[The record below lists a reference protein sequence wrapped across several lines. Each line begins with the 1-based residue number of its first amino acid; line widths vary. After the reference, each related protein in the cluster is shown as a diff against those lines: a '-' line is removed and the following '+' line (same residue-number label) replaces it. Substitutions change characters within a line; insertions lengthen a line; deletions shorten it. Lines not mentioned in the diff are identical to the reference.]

1 MTESRHQSGPW
12 NTKISKMIYFKETK
26 PPWQCWLGQCLLTI
40 GKKRQVWKVDSL
52 SLRDVQASW
61 AENHLEKKLAS
72 FKVSVRW
79 YKTCRKLRSSATLP
93 LEASLSAVLSCFD
106 PDWRYRLTAVEM
118 SPSANLIWEEYV
130 WQSFSCIWTK
140 NTCFMFLPEISCQ
153 LEQVKFLEGK
163 CLADCVRLLQLTLGA
178 SILFISSLEKE
189 EKRKSFDCL
198 DIALTPAW
206 QSPEISRLGSGPF

>member
-1 MTESRHQSGPW
+1 MALKQSEPGHHSSPDILSEEW
-12 NTKISKMIYFKETK
+12 QKAGIKVVPGTQMMIYENYCEAK

-40 GKKRQVWKVDSL
+40 GKKRQVWEVDSL

-61 AENHLEKKLAS
+61 AENHLEKKLTS

-118 SPSANLIWEEYV
+118 SPSANLIWEEHIYDKV
-130 WQSFSCIWTK
+130 FYA
-140 NTCFMFLPEISCQ
+140 F
-153 LEQVKFLEGK
+153 
-163 CLADCVRLLQLTLGA
+163 
-178 SILFISSLEKE
+178 
-189 EKRKSFDCL
+189 
-198 DIALTPAW
+198 
-206 QSPEISRLGSGPF
+206 GPNFF